1 MSLAAINAVTHLA
14 GKAVDTLSNLAES
27 SSSKTSAQRAASA
40 LAQGGNAKAM
50 KNLPVA
56 DQVKAAS
63 AQFEAILL
71 RQFLQ
76 ESVGGLMGGQDSG
89 SGGNVYGYMLTDVLA
104 TKLSEG
110 GGLGLASVLQKQL
123 TPRGMNAAAAEAK
136 GSS

>member
-1 MSLAAINAVTHLA
+1 MEVSALNALSSARNSAAA
-14 GKAVDTLSNLAES
+14 DQ
-27 SSSKTSAQRAASA
+27 AQRAASS
-40 LAQGGNAKAM
+40 LAQGGNSKAI
-50 KNLPVA
+50 KNLPA
-56 DQVKAAS
+56 SEQVKAAS

-76 ESVGGLMGGQDSG
+76 ESVGGLMGGEGG

-110 GGLGLASVLQKQL
+110 GGLGLSSVLQKQL

-136 GSS
+136 GTP

>member
-1 MSLAAINAVTHLA
+1 MEVSALNALSSARSSAAA
-14 GKAVDTLSNLAES
+14 DQ
-27 SSSKTSAQRAASA
+27 AQRAASS
-40 LAQGGNAKAM
+40 LAQGGNSKAI
-50 KNLPVA
+50 KNLPA
-56 DQVKAAS
+56 SEQVKAAS

-76 ESVGGLMGGQDSG
+76 ESVGGLMGGEGG

-110 GGLGLASVLQKQL
+110 GGLGLSSVLQKQL

-136 GSS
+136 GTP